1 LSSCGGT
8 FECLLAA
15 GVDLLDKWVALDL
28 VDFSFLQNFAHVENR
43 DRSGELTDELHV
55 VFRDDDRVF
64 AGKSVKQFARPL
76 ALSTGH
82 ARDGLIEQQKFRFL
96 DEKHRY
102 FEPLAFAVRE
112 RRTQDVLA
120 FEEPYSPECRE
131 NLITP
136 DARQRHEETPQAIA
150 ESSRYLNVFEAT
162 ETSKHRWGLELPPDA
177 GFDYL
182 VFTHLRQFEALKADF
197 AMDLDCFG
205 SGLAR
210 RVACVVEHHSPG
222 LRPDLSGDDIHEGG
236 FSGAIGTDE
245 EAEFALAE
253 CDAEV
258 IEHAKAIKRDDE
270 VLDSECGISHL

>member
-1 LSSCGGT
+1 
-8 FECLLAA
+8 
-15 GVDLLDKWVALDL
+15 
-28 VDFSFLQNFAHVENR
+28 
-43 DRSGELTDELHV
+43 

-76 ALSTGH
+76 AFPTGH
-82 ARDGLIEQQKFRFL
+82 ARDGLIEEQKFRFL
-96 DEKHRY
+96 DEKHLY

-131 NLITP
+131 NLVAP
-136 DARQRHEETPQAIA
+136 DPGQRHEEAPQAITEA
-150 ESSRYLNVFEAT
+150 SRYFNVFEAT

-182 VFTHLRQFEALKADF
+182 VFTHLRQFEALEADF

-236 FSGAIGTDE
+236 FPGAIGTDE
-245 EAEFALAE
+245 PNDFTFCDGEVQVFEGPTLTILFA
-253 CDAEV
+253 
-258 IEHAKAIKRDDE
+258 
-270 VLDSECGISHL
+270 